1 MRFYTGATINT
12 VNVNVN
18 RIFVFNHKEKHSHQ
32 ARQVLLIL
40 LKCVVFSV
48 VGDFFFIDACSK
60 SSENT
65 FDTSALSQE
74 LSIIV
79 MMMI

>member
-12 VNVNVN
+12 INVNVN

-40 LKCVVFSV
+40 LKCVFSV

-74 LSIIV
+74 LSIML